1 MMRSYV
7 LAIHGA
13 TLAAALALAGE
24 VRLIDGRA
32 VQGDPVKISGGVVT
46 WKSTGQPEMAIPL
59 DQIVRLDVS
68 PLPAR
73 GLSDAWTDIELTD
86 GTTLRAAKAAFRSGL
101 VGVDLAGGGQVELLL
116 KSVANVLFQAQR
128 EEWRKD
134 WTTRLAQRRRRDVLA
149 VLRQEAVNALEGAL
163 GEPDGEGKTILFTPS
178 GTDRTVPVPLANIH
192 GLIFERLPDAS
203 LSPVVGRVTDAGGSV
218 WLASEFSL
226 EGGKWK
232 VKTSGGLTRDYA
244 SGTGPSRIDL
254 SRGKVSYL
262 SDLKWMRVTDPLAA
276 DPFRFRAGPT
286 VDKNLDLG
294 PIRMGGTTYAKGLA
308 LAATTEVEYDLGGEY
323 RDLRLIAGFD
333 DAVSGGG
340 PVVLRIEGD
349 GKELTRQTLARQGR
363 RVSVPIVVPVKDVR
377 RLTITVEPASADDVV
392 YGHHLH
398 LGDAR
403 LTR

>member
-1 MMRSYV
+1 MMRFFLLS
-7 LAIHGA
+7 IQG
-13 TLAAALALAGE
+13 TFLAAGLALAGE
-24 VRLIDGRA
+24 LRLLDGK
-32 VQGDPVKISGGVVT
+32 VVPGEPIKINAGVVT
-46 WKSTGQPEMAIPL
+46 WKTAGQPDLVVPL

-73 GLSDAWTDIELTD
+73 NLSETWTDIELTD
-86 GTTLRAAKAAFRSGL
+86 GTILRAGKTEFKGAQAKL
-101 VGVDLAGGGQVELLL
+101 DLAGGGQVELPL

-134 WTTRLAQRRRRDVLA
+134 WTTRLAQRRRRDILA
-149 VLRQEAVNALEGAL
+149 VVRQEAVNALEGGL
-163 GEPDGEGKTILFTPS
+163 GEPDGEGKSIPFTPS
-178 GTDRTVPVPLANIH
+178 GTDRTVSVPLANIH
-192 GLIFERLPDAS
+192 GLIFERLPDAG
-203 LSPVVGRVTDAGGSV
+203 LAPVVGRVTDAGGSV
-218 WLASEFSL
+218 WLASAMSL
-226 EGGKWK
+226 EGGRWS
-232 VKTSGGLTRDYA
+232 VKTSGGITREYA
-244 SGTGPSRIDL
+244 AGTGPSRIDL

-262 SDLKWMRVTDPLAA
+262 SDLKWMRVTDPVSV

-286 VDKNLDLG
+286 LDKNLDLG
-294 PIRMGGTTYAKGLA
+294 PIRMGGMPYAKGLA

-323 RDLRLIAGFD
+323 RDLRLMAGFD

-349 GKELTRQTLARQGR
+349 GKELIRQTLARQGR

-377 RLTITVEPASADDVV
+377 RLTITVEPASADDVA
-392 YGHHLH
+392 YGHHVH